1 MEVVL
6 TMVLVSVVL
15 GTATRHRSIG
25 ANAALASGGAVAL
38 CSLFSRPVSG
48 ASMNPARSLA
58 PAVMSGELHDLWIY
72 LVAPFVGAAL
82 GTLVMRVLHAHKHR
96 SEREVAEGR

>member
-1 MEVVL
+1 
-6 TMVLVSVVL
+6 
-15 GTATRHRSIG
+15 
-25 ANAALASGGAVAL
+25 
-38 CSLFSRPVSG
+38 
-48 ASMNPARSLA
+48 MNPARSLA

-82 GTLVMRVLHAHKHR
+82 ATVIIRVLHAHKHR